1 MDKTQFEKINL
12 KLNKKNHYS
21 IKMIQKPPK
30 KLQNQEDD
38 GI

>member
-1 MDKTQFEKINL
+1 MDETQFEKINL
-12 KLNKKNHYS
+12 KLNKKDYYA
-21 IKMIQKPPK
+21 IKMIQKVLK